1 MLPSGD
7 DLGEGRVVQ
16 VSDGISDWTLF
27 AETLVVLT
35 ERDTH
40 SIETRKGETLKGGA
54 SETGQEELAK
64 IEASYLG
71 ISFDLPLDG
80 AAVHRQPVTHSE
92 CSSRGSHLGIV
103 RKRLEELLQRDAAP
117 LLNVY
122 EPDVSVTWL
131 MSRK

>member
-16 VSDGISDWTLF
+16 VSNGISDWTLF
-27 AETLVVLT
+27 AETLVALT

-40 SIETRKGETLKGGA
+40 SIETRKGETRKCGA

-64 IEASYLG
+64 IEASYLW

-80 AAVHRQPVTHSE
+80 ATVHRQPVKRSE

-103 RKRLEELLQRDAAP
+103 RKRLEELLQRDATP

-122 EPDVSVTWL
+122 EPDVSVMWP
-131 MSRK
+131 SSQN